1 MGWWRRTAL
10 AVLDSERGFTAVVLV
25 LAFACLSPVFIF
37 GIWWLLGI
45 VVVGFSFLAG
55 YGFARREW
63 RKKGYVPRI

>member
-1 MGWWRRTAL
+1 MSGLFVPIGPEPGFVYWIRRITLLL
-10 AVLDSERGFTAVVLV
+10 AVGTL
-25 LAFACLSPVFIF
+25 IF